1 MSTDGDSTLSNTIDK
16 LVPVTSDGNPI
27 IWTDDNDAH
36 IEGLLH
42 EVGKF
47 YRRTGRFQYF
57 FKHHAAALP
66 NGKLA
71 VEDLQSA
78 YIMSEKIKD
87 DYSFEKPC
95 PPTAQRVATYDAA
108 TKTIGSPFYGKKAIP
123 TNLTEIPAELKDTTV
138 LSEHAVELEDSKLL
152 TSLTHVFGHSIS
164 SDELI
169 DEADGSGYKLL
180 TALRKR
186 AANANT
192 KDKALVAA
200 QYARVIRDG
209 VPSGTELTFKT
220 LKDYIKEYKAIKRN
234 VPPTSRQSDAAEV
247 DMIDL
252 IAVKDP
258 SVREIYDIKRTA
270 TPPTNLDSAVGL
282 LSSILRG
289 RARCEEIDE
298 VNSATASPAKSLGLV
313 ANRIAPNQDKALQQ
327 LLSTIGTSDGR
338 LSALLSTL
346 QAVADPA
353 KTKAGEDKDKKPPVN
368 VPRGADGKPTAWV
381 EGMALC
387 RCGVGGGKHLFKDC
401 PKSKEKAAK
410 KARKEALAAAPPIPG
425 LLPSDAM
432 AAISALL
439 SQIVVNGGAVAGTG
453 VESKSDSAYTF
464 LRHRAPT
471 PSRSTSVP
479 PGDDEFGSRST
490 RRFAPVAL
498 V

>member
-16 LVPVTSDGNPI
+16 LVPVTSDGTPI

-47 YRRTGRFQYF
+47 YKRTGRFQSF
-57 FKHHAAALP
+57 FKQRATVLS

-71 VEDLQSA
+71 VDSLDCVSFIA
-78 YIMSEKIKD
+78 NKIKD
-87 DYSFEKPC
+87 GYSFENPC
-95 PPTAQRVATYDAA
+95 PPTAERVTAYDVARR
-108 TKTIGSPFYGKKAIP
+108 TTGTPVHGNKTLP
-123 TNLTEIPAELKDTTV
+123 TLTEIPDELKDTTV

-298 VNSATASPAKSLGLV
+298 VNSATASPAKSLGLF
-313 ANRIAPNQDKALQQ
+313 ANRFAPNQDKAEGAPAAPLHHQHVRRAP
-327 LLSTIGTSDGR
+327 LCPHVHAPGR
-338 LSALLSTL
+338 GRPRQDQGRRGQGQEA
-346 QAVADPA
+346 
-353 KTKAGEDKDKKPPVN
+353 AGERPARRRRQAHGVGRRHGPLPLRRRGRQAPLQGLPQVQGEGRQEGQEGCAR
-368 VPRGADGKPTAWV
+368 RGAAHSRP
-381 EGMALC
+381 
-387 RCGVGGGKHLFKDC
+387 
-401 PKSKEKAAK
+401 
-410 KARKEALAAAPPIPG
+410 PPIRRHG
-425 LLPSDAM
+425 RHL
-432 AAISALL
+432 
-439 SQIVVNGGAVAGTG
+439 GA
-453 VESKSDSAYTF
+453 
-464 LRHRAPT
+464 P
-471 PSRSTSVP
+471 
-479 PGDDEFGSRST
+479 
-490 RRFAPVAL
+490 
-498 V
+498 